1 LPASFAY
8 LEVAM
13 KRYLAACTLS
23 MIGFLAFVE
32 AQTPRREDVPKY
44 LKSLQ
49 SSPTAKDRAEA
60 ASMLGKRGAINIKD
74 VEDAIEPLKK
84 TLQKDVDPT
93 VRKAA
98 ATAIGSIAPKPGET
112 VPLLI
117 DVLKTDKS
125 ADVKFAVVE
134 TLGRF
139 GPDAK
144 PAMPAI
150 TNWAKDFDQKKGK
163 EATLLK
169 AVKTAINGKKK

>member
-1 LPASFAY
+1 
-8 LEVAM
+8 M

-44 LKSLQ
+44 LKELQ
-49 SSPTAKDRAEA
+49 SSQKAKDRALA
-60 ASMLGKRGAINIKD
+60 ASMLGKRGAINVKD

-84 TLQKDVDPT
+84 TLAKDVDAD

-98 ATAIGSIAPKPGET
+98 ATAIGSISPKADET

-117 DVLKTDKS
+117 EALKRDKS
-125 ADVKFAVVE
+125 ADVKMAIVE
-134 TLGRF
+134 SLGRY

-144 PAMPAI
+144 SALPAI
-150 TNWAKDFDQKKGK
+150 RDWAKDFDAKKGK
-163 EATLLK
+163 EAALHK